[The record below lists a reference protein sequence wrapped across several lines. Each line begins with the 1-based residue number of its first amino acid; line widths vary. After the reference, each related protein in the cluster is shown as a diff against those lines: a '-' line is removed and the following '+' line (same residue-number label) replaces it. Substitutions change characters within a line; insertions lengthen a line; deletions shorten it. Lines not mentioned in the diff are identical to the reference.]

1 MAEAEK
7 KETWIQWVALTT
19 TILAV
24 CAAISSLKASS
35 YSTRVQLSTTQEAN
49 KWAHYQAKAIRE
61 HTYKLNKDL
70 VTIAKMEAK
79 APQVITFLDERLKK
93 YDQEIGRYS
102 KEKEE
107 IMAEARD
114 IQKQQDLLK
123 HHNGAFALATMIL
136 QIAIM
141 MNAVG
146 ALIKRKAMWHVG
158 MALGLVGLVYMA
170 NGFFLFF

>member
-7 KETWIQWVALTT
+7 KETWIQWVALAT

-24 CAAISSLKASS
+24 AAAISSLRASS
-35 YSTRVQLSTTQEAN
+35 YSTKVQLSTTQEAN
-49 KWAHYQAKAIRE
+49 KWGHYQAKAIRE
-61 HTYKLNKDL
+61 HAYRLNKDML
-70 VTIAKMEAK
+70 TTARMEAK

-107 IMAEARD
+107 IMAEARA
-114 IQKQQDLLK
+114 IQKEQEVFKQ
-123 HHNGAFALATMIL
+123 HNGAFALAVMIL

-146 ALIKRKAMWHVG
+146 ALIRKKEMWYVG
-158 MALGLVGLVYMA
+158 MALGLVGMVYMA

>member
-49 KWAHYQAKAIRE
+49 KWGHYQAKAIRE
-61 HTYKLNKDL
+61 HAYRLNKDVL
-70 VTIAKMEAK
+70 TTAKMEAK
-79 APQVITFLDERLKK
+79 APQIINFLDERLKK
-93 YDQEIGRYS
+93 YDQEMARYG
-102 KEKEE
+102 KEKDE
-107 IMAEARD
+107 IMTEARG
-114 IQKQQDLLK
+114 IQKQQEVLK
-123 HHNGAFALATMIL
+123 QHNGAFALAVMIL

-146 ALIKRKAMWHVG
+146 ALIEKKSMWYVGLVLGAVG
-158 MALGLVGLVYMA
+158 MVYMA
-170 NGFFLFF
+170 NGFWLFF

>member
-35 YSTRVQLSTTQEAN
+35 YSTRVQLFTTQEAN

-61 HTYKLNKDL
+61 HTYRLNKDL
-70 VTIAKMEAK
+70 VTVAKMEVK
-79 APQVITFLDERLKK
+79 APQVISFLDERLKK
-93 YDQEIGRYS
+93 YDQEIGRYN

-114 IQKQQDLLK
+114 IQKQQEVFK
-123 HHNGAFALATMIL
+123 HQNGAFALAVMIL

-146 ALIKRKAMWHVG
+146 ALIKQKAMWYVG
-158 MALGLVGLVYMA
+158 LALGVVGIVYMA